1 MHQPIYHPVDDFSW
15 ETFLKTGSVLA
26 KDIAQL
32 ATEFPR
38 RPIIFIAHSLGGALV
53 KKALLLAHQN
63 LQDPRFKLVVDCL
76 SGILFLGTPHAGL
89 SDEDTLHRHNQV
101 LFNFAKAAA
110 QKQSQKP
117 SRSDVYR
124 LATLSA
130 TFEQIAN
137 IPILTVFEYAD
148 QRSSMHKFFGKRS
161 KSVLDSVDK
170 QLLPR
175 ETQGLVNVQDIR
187 LFALCGMGG
196 IGKTDLAAEYA
207 YSRRHRYGAIFWLE
221 AAGVSQLASDFGRI
235 SVQLGLESPNEA
247 KDLEASIEIAK
258 AWLTKPRSTEDGEN
272 DSWLLIFDN
281 ADNLDII
288 TNYIPHNGSGS
299 ILVTSRDPFAKEQ
312 YSSNGTGIDLEP
324 LPMNE
329 SATLL
334 RKLVT
339 RSEVAKN
346 ADEQDASIDLAKQLD
361 GLPLAMTQI
370 AGFIRRRRLLIREF
384 ANLYATDAR
393 YAEMHHVSN
402 LVQDHRYG
410 HTLATA
416 YNFRDLKTPAWRLLQ
431 LLAFM
436 NADRIREDIF
446 FNHELANDQD
456 STSWTAST
464 FENARY
470 ELLASSIIK
479 RNIDKKELWIHRVI
493 QTEVRTS
500 IDTDHLYQNFRDV
513 VTLLAQL
520 WPPGDLCSQVGKRW
534 ALCED
539 LMPHLERL
547 YQLYVEY
554 SKSWFDFEIDL
565 AFPTLLNEAAV

>member
-1 MHQPIYHPVDDFSW
+1 MQVINAERPKLLRKRFSSHLICSYAW
-15 ETFLKTGSVLA
+15 YAMES
-26 KDIAQL
+26 
-32 ATEFPR
+32 
-38 RPIIFIAHSLGGALV
+38 SLNKSPCADG
-53 KKALLLAHQN
+53 
-63 LQDPRFKLVVDCL
+63 KLVGKRISLEANTSNL
-76 SGILFLGTPHAGL
+76 SQFPL
-89 SDEDTLHRHNQV
+89 SDPLNPLNLTPVEPRQAAKLSTPSSEKNPREDPSSIPTSVQLPLRLNM
-101 LFNFAKAAA
+101 LANSNTNRLLETRKCRLPCFIL
-110 QKQSQKP
+110 SQYP
-117 SRSDVYR
+117 NPDFIGR
-124 LATLSA
+124 
-130 TFEQIAN
+130 Q
-137 IPILTVFEYAD
+137 
-148 QRSSMHKFFGKRS
+148 
-161 KSVLDSVDK
+161 SVLDSMDK

-402 LVQDHRYG
+402 PVQDHRYG